1 MQYKKQDISD
11 RILEAGRKE
20 YAKKGYRGAN
30 ISVIASEAGVPV
42 GNLYRYYDGKMGLLT
57 AIVRPAYIQVPKMM
71 NDLFETQSDDA
82 HGNAKRIIEKLLEVY
97 DKYGADLLILADKCA
112 TTRYEDFFD
121 KLVEKCDSLLLKR
134 LFENP
139 DEDDLFFCRTI
150 SHTFINAVFDVL
162 RRGGERESIKTM
174 LERVVVFCFGD
185 ISGRVHGGS
194 ND

>member
-185 ISGRVHGGS
+185 ISGRAHGGS

>member
-20 YAKKGYRGAN
+20 YAKNGYRGAN

>member
-11 RILEAGRKE
+11 RILAAGRKE
-20 YAKKGYRGAN
+20 YASKGYRGGN
-30 ISVIASEAGVPV
+30 ISAIAADAGVPV

-71 NDLFETQSDDA
+71 NDLFETQSDDTRD
-82 HGNAKRIIEKLLEVY
+82 NATRIIEKLLEVY

-112 TTRYEDFFD
+112 STRYEDFFD

-134 LFENP
+134 LFTSP

-150 SHTFINAVFDVL
+150 SHTFISAVFDVL
-162 RRGGERESIKTM
+162 RRGGEREHIKTM
-174 LERVVVFCFGD
+174 LERVVVFYFAD
-185 ISGRVHGGS
+185 INGRIHGGA
-194 ND
+194 NG

>member
-11 RILEAGRKE
+11 RILEAGRNE
-20 YAKKGYRGAN
+20 YAAKGYRGGN
-30 ISVIASEAGVPV
+30 ISAIATQAGVPV

-71 NDLFETQSDDA
+71 NDLFENGSDDA
-82 HGNAKRIIEKLLEVY
+82 HDNANRIIEKLLKVY
-97 DKYGADLLILADKCA
+97 DKYGDDLLILADKCA
-112 TTRYEDFFD
+112 STRYEDFFD

-150 SHTFINAVFDVL
+150 SHTFISAVFDVL
-162 RRGGERESIKTM
+162 RRGGERERIKTM
-174 LERVVVFCFGD
+174 LERVVLFYFAD
-185 ISGRVHGGS
+185 ISGRIHGGA

>member
-11 RILEAGRKE
+11 RILEAGRNE
-20 YAKKGYRGAN
+20 YAAKGYRGGN
-30 ISVIASEAGVPV
+30 ISAIATQAGVPV

-71 NDLFETQSDDA
+71 NDLFENGSDDA
-82 HGNAKRIIEKLLEVY
+82 HDNANRIIEKLLEVY
-97 DKYGADLLILADKCA
+97 DKYGDDLLILADKCA
-112 TTRYEDFFD
+112 STRYEDFFD

-150 SHTFINAVFDVL
+150 SHTFISAVFDVL
-162 RRGGERESIKTM
+162 RRGARAHKDDARARRAF
-174 LERVVVFCFGD
+174 LFR
-185 ISGRVHGGS
+185 RYKRS
-194 ND
+194 NPRRRK

>member
-1 MQYKKQDISD
+1 MKYKKQDISD